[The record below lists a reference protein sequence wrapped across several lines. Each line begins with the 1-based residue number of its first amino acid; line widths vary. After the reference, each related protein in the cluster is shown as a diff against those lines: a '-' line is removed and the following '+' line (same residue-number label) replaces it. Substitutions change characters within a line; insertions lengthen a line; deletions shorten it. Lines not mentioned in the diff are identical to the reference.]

1 MQNYDNTYLLKF
13 ITKENFEKHV
23 LSTVRSY
30 EGNLQSIDLK
40 KFNSNIIDPIKLNF
54 DKELYNKSWEE
65 IIEQEIS
72 RQRDK
77 SNNNAIGYFHQN
89 IFNYIKNCTVPKSG
103 FDIIY
108 QKAERTIYVE
118 LKNKHNTMNSS
129 SAKSSY
135 IKMQNQVLKDSKC
148 ECYLVEVIAPRSR
161 NIPRKISIDNQHF
174 ENERIRRVSID
185 QFYSIVTNDNDSF
198 VNLCEQLPIT
208 LKKLIHEKKIKTV
221 EDDTVISELKTID
234 NNIAVAIYL
243 LAFENYLGFNYYSKS
258 LIKQINDYFNQ

>member
-1 MQNYDNTYLLKF
+1 MKHFEDAYFLKF
-13 ITKENFEKHV
+13 INKEDFEKHV
-23 LSTVRSY
+23 LSTVQSY
-30 EGNLQSIDLK
+30 EGNLQSINLK
-40 KFNSNIIDPIKLNF
+40 RFNSNIIDPIKLNF

-65 IIEQEIS
+65 VIEQEIQ

-108 QKAERTIYVE
+108 HNNDKTIYVE

-135 IKMQNQVLKDSKC
+135 IKMQNQILNDSKC
-148 ECYLVEVIAPRSR
+148 ECYLVEVIAPKSR
-161 NIPRKISIDNQHF
+161 NIPWKISIDNQQF
-174 ENERIRRVSID
+174 SNQRIRKVSID
-185 QFYSIVTNDNDSF
+185 QFYSIVTNDNDAF
-198 VNLCEQLPIT
+198 VNLCEQLPVT
-208 LKKLIHEKKIKTV
+208 LKKLIHEKRIKTV

-243 LAFENYLGFNYYSKS
+243 LAFENYLGFNYYSKK
-258 LIKQINDYFNQ
+258 LLKQINDYFNY